1 MSTARAENP
10 RVGTVRFR
18 DADGEIIGLP
28 RRIAHNAADA
38 ESDYTLDKLYAM
50 FLSESPELEDYFKEA
65 ENG

>member
-1 MSTARAENP
+1 MKTRVNP

-18 DADGEIIGLP
+18 DADGDIIGLP

-50 FLSESPELEDYFKEA
+50 FLAESPELVEYFKEA